1 MDMKKTV
8 CAVLLAVM
16 MLCACGKEEN
26 GSSSAK
32 PAESSQTV
40 SSEVQSSQENSEK
53 QESSKKEGSKKQESS
68 KKEESKKQETSK
80 KQESKA
86 GSKKPESKPESS
98 AVSKAEESSA
108 PESSQ
113 EPSAE
118 PSVQEEASVQQPESS
133 VEPVVSEP
141 ESSEPAEIV
150 QESVKPAEESKTQES
165 VKPAEESKQQESKK
179 PAEESKKQES
189 KKPAE
194 ESKKQESKKPAE
206 ESKKQE
212 SKKPAE
218 ESKQQEK
225 PEPKPEKKPAA
236 ASGERVG
243 ASWFDDAV
251 FVGDSVT
258 LKLSYYAE
266 DYGALGKA
274 EFLCAGS
281 LGYTNGLWDLNAPDN
296 VHPFYNGVKY
306 TIPEG
311 LKAIGA
317 KKIFIMLGMNDIGC
331 YGVDGSLESMKTMTS
346 KIEEKCPDADI
357 YVESVTPMLEN
368 MQLTGLNNR
377 TIAEFDEKVKAV
389 CAQRGYKYMD
399 VASAVDDGNGNLVYS
414 YCGDPTAMGLHFS
427 DAGCDQWVEYL
438 KCHVNDAQ

>member
-1 MDMKKTV
+1 MKKTV

-141 ESSEPAEIV
+141 ESSEPDEIV

-165 VKPAEESKQQESKK
+165 VKPAEESKTQESVK

-189 KKPAE
+189 VKPAE
-194 ESKKQESKKPAE
+194 ESKQ
-206 ESKKQE
+206 QE

>member
-1 MDMKKTV
+1 MKKTV

-86 GSKKPESKPESS
+86 ESKKTESKPESS
-98 AVSKAEESSA
+98 AVSKAEESSV

-118 PSVQEEASVQQPESS
+118 PSVQEEASVQQ
-133 VEPVVSEP
+133 P

-165 VKPAEESKQQESKK
+165 VKPAEESKQ
-179 PAEESKKQES
+179 QES

>member
-1 MDMKKTV
+1 MKKTV

-86 GSKKPESKPESS
+86 ESKKTESKPESS
-98 AVSKAEESSA
+98 AVSKAEESSV

-165 VKPAEESKQQESKK
+165 VKPAEESKQ
-179 PAEESKKQES
+179 QES

>member
-1 MDMKKTV
+1 MKKTV

-165 VKPAEESKQQESKK
+165 VKPAEESKQ
-179 PAEESKKQES
+179 QES

>member
-1 MDMKKTV
+1 MKKTV

-40 SSEVQSSQENSEK
+40 SSEVQSSQENSQK
-53 QESSKKEGSKKQESS
+53 QESSKKEESKKQESS

-86 GSKKPESKPESS
+86 ESKKPESKPESS

-133 VEPVVSEP
+133 
-141 ESSEPAEIV
+141 EPAEIV

-165 VKPAEESKQQESKK
+165 VKPAEESKQ
-179 PAEESKKQES
+179 
-189 KKPAE
+189 
-194 ESKKQESKKPAE
+194 
-206 ESKKQE
+206 QE

>member
-1 MDMKKTV
+1 MKKTV

-40 SSEVQSSQENSEK
+40 SSEVQSSQENSQK

-86 GSKKPESKPESS
+86 ESKKPESKPESS

-165 VKPAEESKQQESKK
+165 VKPAEESKQ
-179 PAEESKKQES
+179 QES

>member
-141 ESSEPAEIV
+141 ESSEPDEIV
-150 QESVKPAEESKTQES
+150 QESVKPAEESKKQES
-165 VKPAEESKQQESKK
+165 VKPAEESKQ
-179 PAEESKKQES
+179 
-189 KKPAE
+189 
-194 ESKKQESKKPAE
+194 
-206 ESKKQE
+206 QE

>member
-1 MDMKKTV
+1 MKKTV

-40 SSEVQSSQENSEK
+40 SSEVQSSQENSQK
-53 QESSKKEGSKKQESS
+53 QESSKKEESKKQESS

-80 KQESKA
+80 KQELKA

-118 PSVQEEASVQQPESS
+118 PSVQEEASVQQPESN

-141 ESSEPAEIV
+141 ESSEPDEISIV

-165 VKPAEESKQQESKK
+165 VKPAEESKTQESVK
-179 PAEESKKQES
+179 PAEESKTQES
-189 KKPAE
+189 VKPAE
-194 ESKKQESKKPAE
+194 EN
-206 ESKKQE
+206 KKQE

>member
-1 MDMKKTV
+1 MKKTV

-40 SSEVQSSQENSEK
+40 SSEVQSSQENSQK

-80 KQESKA
+80 KQESTA
-86 GSKKPESKPESS
+86 ESKKPESKPESS

-133 VEPVVSEP
+133 
-141 ESSEPAEIV
+141 EPAEIV

-165 VKPAEESKQQESKK
+165 VKPAEESKQ
-179 PAEESKKQES
+179 
-189 KKPAE
+189 
-194 ESKKQESKKPAE
+194 QESKKPAE

>member
-1 MDMKKTV
+1 MKKTV

-40 SSEVQSSQENSEK
+40 SSEVQSSQENSQK
-53 QESSKKEGSKKQESS
+53 QESSKKEESKKQESS

-86 GSKKPESKPESS
+86 ESKKPESKPESS

-165 VKPAEESKQQESKK
+165 VKPAEESKQ
-179 PAEESKKQES
+179 QES

>member
-165 VKPAEESKQQESKK
+165 VKPAEESKQ
-179 PAEESKKQES
+179 QES

>member
-1 MDMKKTV
+1 MKKTV

-40 SSEVQSSQENSEK
+40 SSEVQSSQENSQK

-86 GSKKPESKPESS
+86 ESKKPESKPESS

-133 VEPVVSEP
+133 
-141 ESSEPAEIV
+141 EPAEIV

-165 VKPAEESKQQESKK
+165 VKPAEESKT
-179 PAEESKKQES
+179 
-189 KKPAE
+189 
-194 ESKKQESKKPAE
+194 QESKKPAE

>member
-1 MDMKKTV
+1 MKKTV

-40 SSEVQSSQENSEK
+40 SSEVQSSQENSQK
-53 QESSKKEGSKKQESS
+53 QESSKKEESKKQESS

-86 GSKKPESKPESS
+86 ESKKPESKPESS

-133 VEPVVSEP
+133 
-141 ESSEPAEIV
+141 EPAEIV

-165 VKPAEESKQQESKK
+165 VKPAEESKQ
-179 PAEESKKQES
+179 
-189 KKPAE
+189 
-194 ESKKQESKKPAE
+194 QESKKPAE

>member
-1 MDMKKTV
+1 MKKTV

-133 VEPVVSEP
+133 
-141 ESSEPAEIV
+141 EPAEIV

-165 VKPAEESKQQESKK
+165 V
-179 PAEESKKQES
+179 
-189 KKPAE
+189 KPAE

-399 VASAVDDGNGNLVYS
+399 VASAVDDGNGNLVYL